1 MNGRRST
8 VNRHA
13 PSPEPRA
20 PTTDGRPPVRYWV
33 GGVGAVLA
41 LAGPLA
47 AQPNPRAAQPERPT
61 VATHAG
67 TVAPGFVELEAGFE
81 LDRLADRSTPVSLP
95 ALLKFGI
102 GERLQLNLTLPLVA
116 PPGTALGLGD
126 AGAGLKIRLGKG
138 FAVLPSIKF
147 PTGSGSESRG
157 TGTTD
162 GALLLIWSRA
172 LGPVAMDLNAGA
184 TLRSGDET
192 RAPRTATVWTA
203 SFGGPMEG
211 PVGWVVE
218 WFGYPATQ
226 GPAGSASIVALL
238 AGPTLAL
245 KPWLVLD
252 AGGILGVA
260 GPQPDALYAG
270 LTVNLGRYMP

>member
-1 MNGRRST
+1 M
-8 VNRHA
+8 
-13 PSPEPRA
+13 
-20 PTTDGRPPVRYWV
+20 
-33 GGVGAVLA
+33 LL

-47 AQPNPRAAQPERPT
+47 GQPNPRAAQPERPT

-67 TVAPGFVELEAGFE
+67 TVAAGFLELEAGVE
-81 LDRLADRSTPVSLP
+81 LSRPSNQSRAVALP

-102 GERLQLNLTLPLVA
+102 APRVQLSLTLPLVA
-116 PPGTALGLGD
+116 PPGSPLGAGD
-126 AGAGLKIRLGKG
+126 AGLGLKVGLGRG
-138 FAVLPSIKF
+138 FAVFPSIKF
-147 PTGSGSESRG
+147 PTGSGTKGRG

-184 TLRSGDET
+184 TLRSGDGT
-192 RAPRTATVWTA
+192 RAPRTATVWTV
-203 SFGGPMEG
+203 SFGGPLDG

-218 WFGYPATQ
+218 CFGYPATG
-226 GPAGSASIVALL
+226 GPAGSASTVALL

-252 AGGILGVA
+252 AGGILGLT
-260 GPQPDALYAG
+260 GPQPDAFYAG
-270 LTVNLGRYMP
+270 LTVNLGRYAP